1 MPAKSASP
9 HKPMT
14 TCSFIF
20 IRISSE
26 FYLLKQAGI
35 EALDHKHAPNPKQN
49 ILHAHIQFQ
58 PKDFSQVVK
67 IGRRLDSISSRLEH
81 PLDMV
86 PRQVTLVTA
95 NGPLIDC
102 QLCCQS
108 LFLQAPG
115 STSSGALQP
124 KSVI

>member
-26 FYLLKQAGI
+26 FDLLNQAGI
-35 EALDHKHAPNPKQN
+35 EALDHQHAPNPKQN
-49 ILHAHIQFQ
+49 ILHAHIPFQ

-67 IGRRLDSISSRLEH
+67 IRKKIGLNIL
-81 PLDMV
+81 P
-86 PRQVTLVTA
+86 P
-95 NGPLIDC
+95 
-102 QLCCQS
+102 
-108 LFLQAPG
+108 
-115 STSSGALQP
+115 
-124 KSVI
+124 